1 MPRKPAKPTTT
12 PMRKGKVRHYSV
24 KWDDLVRDCIDLM
37 VENKWQTGAS
47 TLALMKST
55 GYSRESV
62 NKAACAAS
70 RFIRICRG
78 DVREEIL
85 RSLDHGKQLAVK
97 AEMIVYD
104 PEAGAF
110 RRTGKPDLA
119 ALKSFLQLQT
129 EVHGLTGKASANAQ
143 REGNGENVSVPID
156 ELTDL
161 LESLGYEVTKKDDHG
176 ESSDSDDSESGD
188 GADGPFAG
196 DDPGDT
202 GRLDAGESEE
212 E

>member
-1 MPRKPAKPTTT
+1 
-12 PMRKGKVRHYSV
+12 MRKGKVRHFSV
-24 KWDDLVRDCIDLM
+24 KWDDLVRSCIDLM
-37 VENKWQTGAS
+37 VANEWVTGAS
-47 TLALMKST
+47 TLKLMKST

-62 NKAACAAS
+62 GKAANSAS

-85 RSLDHGKQLAVK
+85 RSLDHGKRLAVG

-104 PEAGAF
+104 PELGSF
-110 RRTGKPDLA
+110 VRTGKPDLA
-119 ALKSFLQLQT
+119 ALRSFLQLQT

-143 REGNGENVSVPID
+143 REGNGESVSVPID

-176 ESSDSDDSESGD
+176 ESSDSDGSDGGEFGSNETGGTEDTD
-188 GADGPFAG
+188 GAP
-196 DDPGDT
+196 
-202 GRLDAGESEE
+202 EE
-212 E
+212 RK